1 MRKIA
6 LAAVIAFVVIAGA
19 TAAVL
24 SAEPRHNTAK
34 AATVATTTATV
45 IRTDLSTTTQ
55 AAGTLGYA
63 GSYQI
68 VDQTAGTA
76 ITALPA
82 PGTRMN
88 RGDTAF
94 EIDGQA
100 VPLLYGPRPMWRD
113 LKSGITPGA
122 DVAQLDEN
130 LIALGF
136 SDHGQLVVNDDFT
149 WQTRSAIDAWQL
161 ARGLVATGAVHVGD
175 IVYAPGPI
183 RVASLSA
190 TVGEAPQ
197 PRTVV
202 YQATSPVLAVDV
214 SLPVTQEYLV
224 HVGDAVTVTLP
235 DGTTTTPGFIAAIST
250 AASGAAN
257 GAGAGNGPSQ
267 GGSNQP
273 ATVDVTVG
281 LRDPAATAAFT
292 QAPVTVNITN
302 AQVRNVLAVPI
313 NALVALA
320 EGGYGVETVNG
331 TQRRLLAVAPGLF
344 SNTLVQ
350 VSGAGLAAGMRVEV
364 PTA

>member
-1 MRKIA
+1 
-6 LAAVIAFVVIAGA
+6 
-19 TAAVL
+19 
-24 SAEPRHNTAK
+24 
-34 AATVATTTATV
+34 
-45 IRTDLSTTTQ
+45 
-55 AAGTLGYA
+55 
-63 GSYQI
+63 
-68 VDQTAGTA
+68 
-76 ITALPA
+76 
-82 PGTRMN
+82 
-88 RGDTAF
+88 
-94 EIDGQA
+94 
-100 VPLLYGPRPMWRD
+100 
-113 LKSGITPGA
+113 
-122 DVAQLDEN
+122 
-130 LIALGF
+130 
-136 SDHGQLVVNDDFT
+136 
-149 WQTRSAIDAWQL
+149 
-161 ARGLVATGAVHVGD
+161 
-175 IVYAPGPI
+175 
-183 RVASLSA
+183 
-190 TVGEAPQ
+190 
-197 PRTVV
+197 V